1 MVANARCAAWLR
13 SDGNGHA
20 SRQTGERGGRFKK
33 GGLDRQFR
41 RMVSKHLRVPRAAIA
56 VADLYPPLSF
66 SFCHPT

>member
-20 SRQTGERGGRFKK
+20 SRQTGERGGRFKR
-33 GGLDRQFR
+33 GAWIGNFAGWN
-41 RMVSKHLRVPRAAIA
+41 SKHLRVPRAAIA